1 MTVQNISLNDSVKV
15 QSTPMSIK
23 QDTVVVNN
31 ATANDLQ
38 RQPQDDNFNGKGLDK
53 KKIITYASF
62 GTVLATLVGIALDFK
77 FAEGKHVKNLWRK
90 LTGNAQD
97 IKPKSTETPNVGGE
111 AGVNTPNIPD
121 KPDVVQPKSNVDIEP
136 PIVKNEPTP
145 ALEPEKVSDV
155 KIEPPKE
162 GQVNNDIVV
171 PKATEPK
178 RKSKTTQSEKPNSKP
193 KPIKETITEKE
204 YIDRETLSPVKEK
217 WQGKTL
223 LERTIKTD
231 DGLVTTSY
239 RNGKVESVFTNGDIS
254 QELKVY
260 YLDSKTV
267 KETYF
272 RNMGTLYIERGNKN
286 IVVPHVKEEQFEEAV
301 KLSQKYA
308 EIPEVELE
316 SLYREVLSGNPNN
329 MSFMEFNV
337 LEAHRDV
344 YRLTIPKTSEA
355 TQIKEHHYLNGKNH
369 IYRDTPEKLEGN
381 GKTFDDFT
389 DGEWDALSREEKRLC
404 DRNENYLRYN
414 AEMKRIDKALQALPP
429 LEKDCVFYRGIGEI
443 FIPDSIINGKVG
455 DIVVPDNGY
464 AYTAFNRELA
474 DRFGGHQ
481 YIIRTPKG
489 AKVSR
494 NMEHGGEAVFP
505 RNAEYRIIS
514 KTKTPAN
521 DIYPDGQWRIE
532 LEYIL
537 PKS

>member
-15 QSTPMSIK
+15 QSTPMSVK
-23 QDTVVVNN
+23 QDTIVVNN

-97 IKPKSTETPNVGGE
+97 IKPKSTETPNVGGK

-121 KPDVVQPKSNVDIEP
+121 KPDV
-136 PIVKNEPTP
+136 
-145 ALEPEKVSDV
+145 
-155 KIEPPKE
+155 
-162 GQVNNDIVV
+162 VV

-272 RNMGTLYIERGNKN
+272 RDMGTLYIERGNKN

-355 TQIKEHHYLNGKNH
+355 TQIKEHHYLNGRNH

-389 DGEWDALSREEKRLC
+389 DAEWDALSREEQRLC
-404 DRNENYLRYN
+404 DRNENCLRYN

-429 LEKDCVFYRGIGEI
+429 LEKDCVFYRGIGER